1 MITKIGLDLGYASI
15 TLSDAAAGIY
25 REPSVAL
32 IDKNTGSIL
41 SLGSEATERA
51 SEKGLLVRPF
61 KNGLLYSR
69 EMTAA
74 VIKNALNAVVGAENM
89 RLVLGLPSGILPKQ
103 EKELYAMLEESGA
116 AQCFGVR
123 RAMAALVGAGYSP
136 LLSVISVNVGA
147 GATEM
152 MVLHGGEILLEETA
166 PIGGEDFDRAV
177 KDYIA
182 EQGDITVSLS
192 VARAIKERLG
202 AVWQGK
208 PSESIDIEGTLS
220 LTGNRIKMNV
230 ATEDL
235 VGVFDKPLS
244 RLLLAVAGIVKKIPL
259 GAVEEIFKNG
269 IVLSGGGALLYGLD
283 RMIERILE
291 VPVVAAIEPVD
302 CVAKGLSRINNIL
315 PPRIRG
321 SRRDITVQLP
331 KIYGEKKSEK
341 VNKEKSK
348 KETEGNII

>member
-1 MITKIGLDLGYASI
+1 MVTKIGLDLGYASI

-51 SEKGLLVRPF
+51 SESGLLVRPF

-74 VIKNALNAVVGAENM
+74 VIKNALAAVSDAERI
-89 RLVLGLPSGILPKQ
+89 RLVLGLPSSILPKQ
-103 EKELYAMLEESGA
+103 ERELYDMLSESGRVE
-116 AQCFGVR
+116 CFGVR
-123 RAMAALVGAGYSP
+123 RAMAALIGAGYSP
-136 LLSVISVNVGA
+136 SLSVISVNIGA

-152 MVLHGGEILLEETA
+152 MVLHDGQILLEETA

-192 VARAIKERLG
+192 VAKAIKERLG

-244 RLLLAVAGIVKKIPL
+244 RVLLAVADIVKRIPL
-259 GAVEEIFKNG
+259 DAVEAIFKNG
-269 IVLSGGGALLYGLD
+269 IVLSGGGSMLYGLD

-291 VPVVAAIEPVD
+291 VPVIAAIDPED
-302 CVAKGLSRINNIL
+302 CVAKGLSRVNNIL
-315 PPRIRG
+315 PPRMRG
-321 SRRDITVQLP
+321 SGKDITAQLP
-331 KIYGEKKSEK
+331 KIYGEKKAE
-341 VNKEKSK
+341 KEKTK
-348 KETEGNII
+348 IETEGNIV